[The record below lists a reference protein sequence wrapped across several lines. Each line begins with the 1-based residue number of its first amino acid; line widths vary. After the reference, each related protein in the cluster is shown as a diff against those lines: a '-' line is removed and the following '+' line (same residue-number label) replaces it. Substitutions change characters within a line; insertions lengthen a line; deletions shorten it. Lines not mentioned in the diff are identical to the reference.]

1 MKIKLK
7 ENRLEE
13 IEGISTEYPYAFHHE
28 NLAETRVPW
37 HWHEEVEFNY
47 IVSGTAVFTTTNQ
60 SRIFRKGEAF
70 FINANVLC
78 TVKTQMEGEACI
90 VDSHLFHPVLL
101 GGHFKS
107 IFSTRYLEP
116 VLQNRNLEFLEFRGD
131 TSCQRKILELL
142 RQAAL
147 LQKKDH
153 VEFQTR
159 NIFSDI
165 WLLLLQELY
174 ETKPVSGPLNN
185 IRQERIQTMLTFIRQ
200 NYREKLS
207 LEDIARSA
215 SISKSECL
223 RCFRTGIDRTPFEY
237 LQDYRI
243 EMAER
248 LLRTTD
254 DSILDIA
261 LQTGFSNSAYFG
273 KIFREVHGISP
284 GIYRKEYQ
292 KRSMQAY
299 MAE

>member
-13 IEGISTEYPYAFHHE
+13 IEGISTEYPYAFHHA
-28 NLAETRVPW
+28 NLAETKVPW
-37 HWHEEVEFNY
+37 HWHEEVEFDY
-47 IVSGTAVFTTTNQ
+47 IVSGTAVFTTINQ
-60 SRIFRKGEAF
+60 SRIFQKGEAF
-70 FINANVLC
+70 FINSNVLC
-78 TVKTQMEGEACI
+78 TMKTQTEGETCI
-90 VDSHLFHPVLL
+90 MDSHLFHPTLL

-131 TSCQRKILELL
+131 TSCQKKILELL
-142 RQAAL
+142 RRAAL
-147 LQKKDH
+147 LQKKEH

-165 WLLLLQELY
+165 WLLLLEELQEV
-174 ETKPVSGPLNN
+174 KPVSAPLNN
-185 IRQERIQTMLTFIRQ
+185 TRQERIQTMLTFIRQ

-223 RCFRTGIDRTPFEY
+223 RCFRTGIGRSPFEY

-243 EMAER
+243 EIAER
-248 LLRTTD
+248 LLQSTD

-261 LQTGFSNSAYFG
+261 LQTGFSNGAYFG
-273 KIFREVHGISP
+273 KIFKEVHGISP
-284 GIYRKEYQ
+284 GSYRKRHQ
-292 KRSMQAY
+292 K
-299 MAE
+299 

>member
-60 SRIFRKGEAF
+60 SRIFQKGEAF

-78 TVKTQMEGEACI
+78 TVKTQTEGEACI

-131 TSCQRKILELL
+131 TSCQKKILELL

-147 LQKKDH
+147 LQKKNMWNFRH
-153 VEFQTR
+153 E
-159 NIFSDI
+159 IF
-165 WLLLLQELY
+165 
-174 ETKPVSGPLNN
+174 
-185 IRQERIQTMLTFIRQ
+185 
-200 NYREKLS
+200 
-207 LEDIARSA
+207 
-215 SISKSECL
+215 
-223 RCFRTGIDRTPFEY
+223 FRTSGFYSFRSSMRRN
-237 LQDYRI
+237 LSR
-243 EMAER
+243 
-248 LLRTTD
+248 
-254 DSILDIA
+254 A
-261 LQTGFSNSAYFG
+261 L
-273 KIFREVHGISP
+273 
-284 GIYRKEYQ
+284 
-292 KRSMQAY
+292 
-299 MAE
+299 

>member
-13 IEGISTEYPYAFHHE
+13 IEGISTEYPYAFHHT
-28 NLAETRVPW
+28 NLAETKVPW

-60 SRIFRKGEAF
+60 SRIFQKGEAF
-70 FINANVLC
+70 FINSNVLC
-78 TVKTQMEGEACI
+78 TMKTQTEGETCI
-90 VDSHLFHPVLL
+90 MDSHLFHPTLL

-116 VLQNRNLEFLEFRGD
+116 VLQNRNLEFMEFRGD
-131 TSCQRKILELL
+131 TSPQKKIVELL
-142 RQAAL
+142 RQAAF
-147 LQKKDH
+147 LQKKEH

-165 WLLLLQELY
+165 WLLLLEELQ
-174 ETKPVSGPLNN
+174 ETKPASAPLNN
-185 IRQERIQTMLTFIRQ
+185 TRQERIQTMLTFIRQ

-223 RCFRTGIDRTPFEY
+223 RCFRTGIDRSPFEY

-243 EMAER
+243 EIAER
-248 LLRTTD
+248 LLRSTD
-254 DSILDIA
+254 DSVLDIA

-284 GIYRKEYQ
+284 GAYRKRHQ
-292 KRSMQAY
+292 K
-299 MAE
+299 